1 MGEHDSPPPTAAQG
15 PRAGHT
21 QTIRG
26 HGLRSSRSV
35 TSEKA
40 HCGFT
45 HTVSAWLLA
54 AGGGSESGQRGKAH
68 SPAGNRPVET
78 AIFSCSR
85 RSRLHA
91 RRRLR
96 HFRERAGRPA
106 LQLYLVT
113 VDSAPVSGFFSYL
126 GRGMVFCLCVGSFL
140 DSTIQNKT
148 LKKKFIG
155 RVRRQS

>member
-1 MGEHDSPPPTAAQG
+1 MREHDSPPPTAAQG

-45 HTVSAWLLA
+45 HTVSAWLPA

-148 LKKKFIG
+148 LKKKFMR